1 VIWRAALAGV
11 VAAGLLVG
19 TALAVE
25 TRFWDLEGPGDFLAG
40 EIEGLSLR
48 ADGELILAPDLTWLD
63 LEPED
68 EPPRPFLWAAVRDR
82 HGNLYV
88 GSGIPGLV
96 HRVDPS
102 GEASRFFTAPEL
114 QVQALAI
121 DSEDRLLVAASPP
134 GRVYRLTPEGEPV
147 LLFDSEERYI
157 WDLAVDPEDAVYVAT
172 GEQGILFRVEPD
184 GEVTEVFDSDEPHL
198 VSLALEG
205 ARSVIAGSSGS
216 GLVYRFGRDGAAEVL
231 LDTDGTEVAALA
243 VATDGS
249 ILAGVDELAPAPE
262 KETDDRREKEPE
274 ERLAGELPEGPAPA
288 PGGVEDLE
296 LDDEELALRAQRP
309 EEPLRLRSTLYRIDP
324 SGRSR
329 ALWRSGD
336 EGIQALAIGTGG
348 RVYFGTGV
356 PGRLYGMTLA
366 DPRPRLLARFP
377 DSQVTALATGPD
389 DLLFALTS
397 NQGRLFR
404 AADEFGS
411 SGTFL
416 SAVRDAGGRAEWGR
430 VSWEASTP
438 AGSRVEVATR
448 SGNAARPDATWSEWS
463 PAYPREGG
471 SDLAS
476 PPARYLQVRARLG
489 RLDDATSP
497 RLRAISVSYREE
509 NLAPVVS
516 PPRLEK
522 RDGEAP
528 PGRRREVRWDA
539 EDPNGD
545 PLAHDLDYRREE
557 EETWVS
563 LARALEA
570 PEYEW
575 NTGSLPGGRYRL
587 RVRASDAPGNGPDR
601 ALVAEA
607 MSGPLILDHEP
618 PAIEVLSRSGKGGV
632 ATLSLRV
639 TDEVSPVVRLQVAVD
654 GGSPRWLQP
663 VDGLAD
669 SRDERYEVALPD
681 LGPKGHVLRFEARDR
696 EGNRRSLDL
705 SMEVEP

>member
-1 VIWRAALAGV
+1 MSWRAAIAGLA
-11 VAAGLLVG
+11 AAGLLGG

-40 EIEGLSLR
+40 ELEGLSLR
-48 ADGELILAPDLTWLD
+48 ADAEMVLAPDLTRLD
-63 LEPED
+63 LDPEG

-88 GSGIPGLV
+88 GSGIPGVV
-96 HRVDPS
+96 HRIDPA

-121 DSEDRLLVAASPP
+121 DSEGRLLVAASPP

-157 WDLAVDPEDAVYVAT
+157 WDLAVDAEDAVYVAT

-184 GEVTEVFDSDEPHL
+184 GEATEIFDSDEPHL

-216 GLVYRFGRDGAAEVL
+216 GLVYRFHRDGAAEVL

-243 VATDGS
+243 VAPDGT
-249 ILAGVDELAPAPE
+249 ILAGVNELAPVE
-262 KETDDRREKEPE
+262 KEAEGEEREKEPK

-296 LDDEELALRAQRP
+296 LDDDEVALRAQRP
-309 EEPLRLRSTLYRIDP
+309 GEALRLRSSLYRIDP

-329 ALWRSGD
+329 RLWRSGD
-336 EGIQALAIGTGG
+336 EGIQALVMGREE

-356 PGRLYGMTLA
+356 PGRLYGMTLP

-377 DSQVTALATGPD
+377 DSQVTALAVGPD
-389 DLLFALTS
+389 HLLFALTS

-404 AADEFGS
+404 ATDEFGS

-416 SAVRDAGGRAEWGR
+416 SAVRDAGSRAEWGR
-430 VSWEASTP
+430 VSWDASTP

-448 SGNAARPDATWSEWS
+448 SGNAARPDGTWSEWS
-463 PAYPREGG
+463 PAYPRAGG

-476 PPARYLQVRARLG
+476 PPARYLQVRARLS
-489 RLDDATSP
+489 RLDDAASP

-516 PPRLEK
+516 APGLED
-522 RDGEAP
+522 RDRDAP
-528 PGRRREVRWDA
+528 PGRQRRVRWDA

-545 PLAHDLDYRREE
+545 PLAHDLDYRGEE
-557 EETWVS
+557 ADTWIS
-563 LARALEA
+563 LARDLDT
-570 PEYEW
+570 PEYDW
-575 NTGSLPGGRYRL
+575 NTGALPGGRYRL
-587 RVRASDAPGNGPDR
+587 RVRTSDAPGNGPDR
-601 ALVAEA
+601 ALIAEA
-607 MSGPLILDHEP
+607 VSAPLILDHEP
-618 PAIEVLSRSGKGGV
+618 PVIEVLSRSGSGGT

-639 TDEVSPVVRLQVAVD
+639 TDDVSPVVRLQVAVD
-654 GGSPRWLQP
+654 GAPPRWLQP

-669 SRDERYEVALPD
+669 SRDERFEVVLPG
-681 LGPKGHVLRFEARDR
+681 LAPGGHALRFEARDR
-696 EGNRRSLDL
+696 EGNRRILDL